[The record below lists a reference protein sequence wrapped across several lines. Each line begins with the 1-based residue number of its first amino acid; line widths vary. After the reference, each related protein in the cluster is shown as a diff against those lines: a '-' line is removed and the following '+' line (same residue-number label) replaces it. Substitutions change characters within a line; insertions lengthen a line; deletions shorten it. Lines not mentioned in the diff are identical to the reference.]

1 MTVDGVVAING
12 TGFKPGY
19 VIPGRGYL
27 VIGQDQDKMADP
39 NSFEKIQS
47 FHGTLSGLHVW
58 SNVLSGAEI
67 VRMSKGCNM
76 GIGNVLM
83 WSDFLISRH
92 GDVVVKCPSDVRC
105 SA

>member
-1 MTVDGVVAING
+1 MTVDGVMDING

-39 NSFEKIQS
+39 NSFELMQS
-47 FHGTLSGLHVW
+47 FNGTLSGLHVW
-58 SNVLSGAEI
+58 SYVLSQAEI

-92 GDVVVKCPSDVRC
+92 GDVVVKCPSRC
-105 SA
+105 EI

>member
-39 NSFEKIQS
+39 NSFQQIQS

-67 VRMSKGCNM
+67 VRMSKGCNIPYQIQHCFECIFKLFLKTVFNLFCE
-76 GIGNVLM
+76 IG
-83 WSDFLISRH
+83 F
-92 GDVVVKCPSDVRC
+92 K
-105 SA
+105 